1 MSSAI
6 LTVKNII
13 KRFSGTVA
21 LKGVDMELYPNE
33 ILALVGENGAGKS
46 TLMKILSGIY
56 PYGSYEGELL
66 LGDKVCKFQGPADS
80 ENAGIAMIYQELN
93 LELDLSVGENIL
105 LGRYPRSA
113 LGFID
118 WKKVHRE
125 ARTALDML
133 GVDIDTKVTV
143 RNLNPSMQQLVSI
156 ARALYRNPSILILD
170 EPTSVLTEKEA
181 NNLMDILRGLKDKG
195 ISCIYISH
203 KLDEI
208 FALCDRTVVFRDGEK
223 ISEYT
228 KAAGYDSSKV
238 IEDMIGRHL
247 DAMYPVRKAN
257 IGEEVLRV
265 EHFRVAHPF
274 AYGKSII
281 EDASFSLHRG
291 EILGLSGL
299 VGAGRS
305 ELVSAIFGALPKL
318 SGKLYLEGKEV
329 NINSP
334 IEAIQHGLGFL
345 SEDRK
350 KNGFIWTMSI
360 RENMTLVCLRDLVK
374 GLFVDKHR
382 EVQLAQEYFEK
393 LSVKAPSL
401 DTQITNLSGG
411 NQQKVI
417 LAKWLMSDIKI
428 LMLDEPTRGID
439 VGTKSEIYKLMQE
452 LTDMGISII
461 LISSEMP
468 ELLAMCD
475 RLVVLGKGT
484 VQCEMLRGEANEV
497 NLMRAASGT

>member
-1 MSSAI
+1 MSNAI
-6 LTVKNII
+6 LSVKNVI

-33 ILALVGENGAGKS
+33 ILALAGENGAGKS

-56 PYGSYEGELL
+56 PYGSYEGMLMM
-66 LGDKVCKFQGPADS
+66 GDRLCKFQGPADS
-80 ENAGIAMIYQELN
+80 EEAGIAMIYQELN
-93 LELDLSVGENIL
+93 LELDLTVGENIL
-105 LGRYPRSA
+105 LGHYPRTP
-113 LGFID
+113 LGLID
-118 WKKVHRE
+118 WNGVHTE
-125 ARTALDML
+125 ARKALDIL

-156 ARALYRNPSILILD
+156 ARALHRNPKILILD

-181 NNLMDILRGLKDKG
+181 GSLMEILRSLRDKG

-223 ISEYT
+223 ISEHRQCD
-228 KAAGYDSSKV
+228 GYDSAKI

-247 DAMYPVRKAN
+247 DAMYPERKIN

-265 EHFRVAHPF
+265 EHFRVPHPF
-274 AYGKSII
+274 AYGKCII
-281 EDASFSLHRG
+281 DDVSFSLRKG
-291 EILGLSGL
+291 EILGLAGL

-305 ELVSAIFGALPKL
+305 ELVSAIFGAMPKQA
-318 SGKLYLEGKEV
+318 GTVYLEGKE
-329 NINSP
+329 IRISEP
-334 IEAIQHGLGFL
+334 SEAIRHGLGFL

-350 KNGFIWTMSI
+350 KNGFVWTMSI
-360 RENMTLVCLRDLVK
+360 RENMTLVYLRNLLK
-374 GLFVDKHR
+374 GMFVDSQR
-382 EVQLAQEYFEK
+382 ETKLAEEYFDK
-393 LSVKAPSL
+393 LHVKAPSL
-401 DTQITNLSGG
+401 ETQITNLSGG

-417 LAKWLMSDIKI
+417 LAKWLMSNIKV
-428 LMLDEPTRGID
+428 LMLDEPTRGIN
-439 VGTKSEIYKLMQE
+439 VGTKSEIYRLMQE

-475 RLVVLGKGT
+475 RFVVLGKGV
-484 VQCEMLRGEANEV
+484 VQCQMLRGEANEV

>member
-6 LTVKNII
+6 LTVKNIV

-21 LKGVDMELYPNE
+21 LKGVDMELYSNE

-66 LGDKVCKFQGPADS
+66 LGGELCKFQSPADS
-80 ENAGIAMIYQELN
+80 ESAGIAMIYQELN
-93 LELDLSVGENIL
+93 LELDLTVGENIL
-105 LGRYPRSA
+105 LGRYPRTA
-113 LGFID
+113 IGLID
-118 WKKVHRE
+118 WGKVHSE
-125 ARTALDML
+125 AKNALDML
-133 GVDIDTKVTV
+133 GVDIDTKITV

-156 ARALYRNPSILILD
+156 ARALYRNPKILILD

-181 NNLMDILRGLKDKG
+181 QSLMQILRGLKEKG

-228 KAAGYDSSKV
+228 KVAGYDSAKV

-247 DAMYPVRKAN
+247 NAMYPERKAN
-257 IGEEVLRV
+257 IGGEVLRI
-265 EHFRVAHPF
+265 EHFQVAHPF

-281 EDASFSLHRG
+281 EDVSFSLNKG

-299 VGAGRS
+299 VGSGRS
-305 ELVSAIFGALPKL
+305 ELISAIFGALPKQA
-318 SGKLYLEGKEV
+318 GKLYLDGQEV
-329 NINSP
+329 TINEP
-334 IEAIQHGLGFL
+334 IQAIRHGIGFL

-350 KNGFIWTMSI
+350 KNGFIWSMSI
-360 RENMTLVCLRDLVK
+360 RENMTLVCLRELVR
-374 GLFVDKHR
+374 GLFIDQK
-382 EVQLAQEYFEK
+382 EEKNAAQTYCNK
-393 LSVKAPSL
+393 LRVKAPSL
-401 DTQITNLSGG
+401 ETQITNLSGG

-475 RLVVLGKGT
+475 RLVVLGKGV

-497 NLMRAASGT
+497 NLMQAASCT

>member
-1 MSSAI
+1 MANT
-6 LTVKNII
+6 LLEVKDVV

-21 LKGVDMELYPNE
+21 LKGVSMELRANE

-56 PYGSYEGELL
+56 PNGTYEGSVSVGGRE
-66 LGDKVCKFQGPADS
+66 CRFQSPFDS

-93 LELDLSVGENIL
+93 LELDLTVAENIL
-105 LGRYPRSA
+105 LGRYPKNK
-113 LGFID
+113 LGLID
-118 WKKVHRE
+118 WGRMHKE
-125 ARTALDML
+125 AEKALEKL
-133 GVDIDTKVTV
+133 GVEISTRVTV
-143 RNLNPSMQQLVSI
+143 RSLSPSMQQLVSI
-156 ARALYRNPSILILD
+156 ARALYRDPQILILD

-181 NNLMDILRGLKDKG
+181 GSLMEILRGLKEKG

-208 FALCDRTVVFRDGEK
+208 FALCDRTIVFRDGLK
-223 ISEYT
+223 ISEYS
-228 KAAGYDSSKV
+228 KADGYDSARV

-247 DAMYPVRKAN
+247 DMMYPKRNAQ
-257 IGEEVLRV
+257 IGGEVLRA
-265 EHFRVAHPF
+265 EHFRVPHPS

-281 EDASFSLHRG
+281 EDVSFSLRKG
-291 EILGLSGL
+291 EILGLAGL

-305 ELVSAIFGALPKL
+305 ELIAAIFGAMEKTRGEL
-318 SGKLYLEGKEV
+318 SIEGKRVEIH
-329 NINSP
+329 NP
-334 IEAIQHGLGFL
+334 TEAIEAGLGFL

-350 KNGFIWTMSI
+350 KNGFVHSMDI
-360 RENMTLVCLRDLVK
+360 RQNMTLVTLRDFVR
-374 GLFVDKHR
+374 GMFVDNKR
-382 EVQLAQEYFEK
+382 ETERAQEYFDK
-393 LSVKAPSL
+393 LQVKAPGL
-401 DTQITNLSGG
+401 DTLITNLSGG

-417 LAKWLMSDIKI
+417 LAKWLMSNIRV

-461 LISSEMP
+461 MISSEMP

-475 RLVVLGKGT
+475 RLVVLGKGV
-484 VQCEMLRGEANEV
+484 VQGEFLRGEIDEAGLLRV
-497 NLMRAASGT
+497 ASCT

>member
-1 MSSAI
+1 MNSAI
-6 LTVKNII
+6 LSVKNVI

-56 PYGSYEGELL
+56 PYGSYEGELR
-66 LGDKVCKFQGPADS
+66 LGDQLCRFQSPADS

-93 LELDLSVGENIL
+93 VELDLTVGENIL
-105 LGRYPRSA
+105 LGRYPRTH
-113 LGFID
+113 LGMID
-118 WKKVHRE
+118 WKKVHQE
-125 ARTALDML
+125 ARAALDL
-133 GVDIDTKVTV
+133 LDVDIDTHVTV

-156 ARALYRNPSILILD
+156 ARALYRRPRILILD

-181 NNLMDILRGLKDKG
+181 NGLMDILRGLKDKG

-208 FALCDRTVVFRDGEK
+208 FSLCDRTVVFRDGEK
-223 ISEYT
+223 ISEYR
-228 KAAGYDSSKV
+228 KADGYDSPKV

-247 DAMYPVRKAN
+247 DAMYPARRAH

-265 EHFRVAHPF
+265 EHFRVPHPF

-281 EDASFSLHRG
+281 EDVSFSLKKG

-305 ELVSAIFGALPKL
+305 ELVSAIFGALPKQA
-318 SGKLYLEGKEV
+318 GKVYLEGKEV
-329 NINSP
+329 TINNP
-334 IEAIQHGLGFL
+334 MEAIKLGFGFL

-350 KNGFIWTMSI
+350 KNGFVWTMSI
-360 RENMTLVCLRDLVK
+360 RENMTLVCLRNLVK
-374 GLFVDKHR
+374 GLFVDNKK
-382 EVQLAQEYFEK
+382 EQELARQYFAK
-393 LSVKAPSL
+393 LQVKAPSL
-401 DTQITNLSGG
+401 ETQITNLSGG

-417 LAKWLMSDIKI
+417 LAKWLMSNIKI

-475 RLVVLGKGT
+475 RFVVLGKGV
-484 VQCEMLRGEANEV
+484 VQCEVMRKDADEV
-497 NLMRAASGT
+497 SLIRAASCT

>member
-1 MSSAI
+1 MNSAI

-56 PYGSYEGELL
+56 PYGSYEGALL
-66 LGDKVCKFQGPADS
+66 LGGQLCKFQGPADS

-93 LELDLSVGENIL
+93 LELDLTVGENIL
-105 LGRYPRSA
+105 LGRYPRTI
-113 LGFID
+113 LGLID
-118 WKKVHRE
+118 WGKVHSE
-125 ARTALDML
+125 ARRALDML
-133 GVDIDTKVTV
+133 GVQIDTKITV

-156 ARALYRNPSILILD
+156 ARALYRNPKILILD
-170 EPTSVLTEKEA
+170 EPTSVLTEKETES
-181 NNLMDILRGLKDKG
+181 LMDILRGLKEKG

-208 FALCDRTVVFRDGEK
+208 FSLCDRTVVFRDGEK
-223 ISEYT
+223 INEYT
-228 KAAGYDSSKV
+228 KADGYDSSKV

-247 DAMYPVRKAN
+247 NAMYPERKVN
-257 IGEEVLRV
+257 IGPEVLRV

-281 EDASFSLHRG
+281 EDVSFSLNKG

-299 VGAGRS
+299 VGSGRS
-305 ELVSAIFGALPKL
+305 ELISAIFGALPKL
-318 SGKLYLEGKEV
+318 DGKLYLNGNEV
-329 NINSP
+329 EINEP
-334 IEAIQHGLGFL
+334 IQAIRNGIGFL

-350 KNGFIWTMSI
+350 KNGFIWSMSI
-360 RENMTLVCLRDLVK
+360 RENMTLVCLREMVR
-374 GLFVDKHR
+374 GLFVDAHQERKA
-382 EVQLAQEYFEK
+382 AQNYFNK
-393 LSVKAPSL
+393 LRVKAPSL
-401 DTQITNLSGG
+401 ETQITNLSGG

-417 LAKWLMSDIKI
+417 LAKWLMSNINI

-475 RLVVLGKGT
+475 RLVVLGKGV
-484 VQCEMLRGEANEV
+484 VQCEMVRGEANEV
-497 NLMRAASGT
+497 NLMRAASCT